1 MTSETGPDTTP
12 SRDDRAASAATAT
25 PSPDATAAAGAS
37 PTAPA
42 GNGRRRR
49 ALTILAT
56 VALAAGIGWAAWYL
70 LVARWHQDT
79 DDAYVQ
85 GNVVSI
91 VPQAMGTV
99 VSIDA
104 DEGMRVEAG
113 QALAHL
119 DPNDAQVA
127 YDQAVANLAGTVRQV
142 RGLYSS
148 VDAGQAELAARRVA
162 VRQAR
167 EDVRRREGLVAGGAV
182 SGEELAHARDMLAGA
197 EAALS
202 ASQGELSRSRALVDA
217 TEIAGQ
223 PQVQAAA
230 AQVRQAW
237 LELQRMAIV
246 APVSG
251 HVARRE
257 VQLGQRV
264 QPGTTL
270 MTIVPLEQVWVEANF
285 KETQLTDMR
294 IGQPVE
300 VRADL
305 YGGRVR
311 YTGTVASLGMGTGS
325 AFSLLPAQNASG
337 NWIKIVQRV
346 PVRIELDPAQLA
358 EHPLR
363 LGLSMH
369 VDVSVRDQDGPV
381 LALAEPARAA
391 PLLSTDAYARQLAQA
406 DALIAR
412 TIEHN
417 LPPATDATARR

>member
-1 MTSETGPDTTP
+1 MTSEPTST
-12 SRDDRAASAATAT
+12 AAT
-25 PSPDATAAAGAS
+25 P
-37 PTAPA
+37 APKT
-42 GNGRRRR
+42 GKRRR
-49 ALTILAT
+49 ALVILAT
-56 VALAAGIGWAAWYL
+56 VALLAGVGWAAWYL

-104 DEGMRVEAG
+104 DDGMRVEAG
-113 QALAHL
+113 QTLVHL

-127 YDQAVANLAGTVRQV
+127 FDQAIANLAGTVRQV

-148 VDAGQAELAARRVA
+148 VESSQAETAARQVA

-167 EDVRRREGLVAGGAV
+167 EDVKRREGLVASGAV
-182 SGEELAHARDMLAGA
+182 SREELAHARDVLAGA

-202 ASQGELSRSRALVDA
+202 ASQGQLSRSRALVDA
-217 TEIAGQ
+217 TEIASQ

-230 AQVRQAW
+230 AQLRQAW
-237 LELQRMAIV
+237 LNLQRMAIV

-251 HVARRE
+251 YVAKRD
-257 VQLGQRV
+257 VQLGERV
-264 QPGTTL
+264 QPGSTL

-285 KETQLTDMR
+285 KETQLTGMR

-300 VRADL
+300 VHADL
-305 YGGRVR
+305 YGSDVQYAGK
-311 YTGTVASLGMGTGS
+311 VASLGMGTGS

-369 VDVSVRDQDGPV
+369 VDVAVRDQSGPV
-381 LALAEPARAA
+381 LATADVERGA
-391 PLLSTDAYARQLAQA
+391 PLLATDAYAAQLAEA
-406 DALIAR
+406 DALIRR
-412 TIEHN
+412 TIEDN
-417 LPPATDATARR
+417 LPRGALARR

>member
-1 MTSETGPDTTP
+1 MTSEQT
-12 SRDDRAASAATAT
+12 SSAAT
-25 PSPDATAAAGAS
+25 P
-37 PTAPA
+37 APKT
-42 GNGRRRR
+42 GTRRR
-49 ALTILAT
+49 ALLVLAA
-56 VALAAGIGWAAWYL
+56 VALLAGVGWAAWYL
-70 LVARWHQDT
+70 LVARWHQHT

-91 VPQAMGTV
+91 VPQTTGTV

-104 DEGMRVEAG
+104 DDGMRVEAG
-113 QALAHL
+113 QALVHL

-127 YDQAVANLAGTVRQV
+127 FDQAVANLAGTVRQV

-148 VDAGQAELAARRVA
+148 VESGQADLAARQVA

-167 EDVRRREGLVAGGAV
+167 EDVKRREGLVASGAV
-182 SGEELAHARDMLAGA
+182 SREELAHARDVLAAA

-202 ASQGELSRSRALVDA
+202 ASRGQLSRSRALVDA
-217 TEIAGQ
+217 TEVASQ

-230 AQVRQAW
+230 GQLRQAW
-237 LELQRMAIV
+237 LNLQRMAIV

-251 HVARRE
+251 YVAKRD
-257 VQLGQRV
+257 VQLGERV
-264 QPGTTL
+264 QPGAAL

-300 VRADL
+300 VHADL
-305 YGGRVR
+305 YGSDVR
-311 YTGTVASLGMGTGS
+311 YDGRVASLGMGTGS

-346 PVRIELDPAQLA
+346 PVRIELDPKQVV

-369 VDVSVRDQDGPV
+369 VDVTVLDQDGPV
-381 LALAEPARAA
+381 LASVETGRAA
-391 PLLSTDAYARQLAQA
+391 PLLATDAYAAQLADA

-412 TIEHN
+412 TIEQN
-417 LPPATDATARR
+417 LPSGARARQ

>member
-1 MTSETGPDTTP
+1 MTSEPTST
-12 SRDDRAASAATAT
+12 AAT
-25 PSPDATAAAGAS
+25 P
-37 PTAPA
+37 APKT
-42 GNGRRRR
+42 GKRRR
-49 ALTILAT
+49 ALVILAT
-56 VALAAGIGWAAWYL
+56 VAILAGVGWAAWYL

-104 DEGMRVEAG
+104 DDGMRVEAG
-113 QALAHL
+113 QALVHL

-127 YDQAVANLAGTVRQV
+127 YDQAIANLAGTVRQV

-148 VDAGQAELAARRVA
+148 VESSQADTAARQVA

-167 EDVRRREGLVAGGAV
+167 EDVKRREGLVASGAV
-182 SGEELAHARDMLAGA
+182 SREELAHARDVLAGA

-202 ASQGELSRSRALVDA
+202 ASQGQLSRSRALVDA
-217 TEIAGQ
+217 TEVASQ

-230 AQVRQAW
+230 AQLRQAW
-237 LELQRMAIV
+237 LNLQRMAIV

-251 HVARRE
+251 YVAKRD
-257 VQLGQRV
+257 VQLGERV
-264 QPGTTL
+264 QPGSTL

-300 VRADL
+300 VHADL
-305 YGGRVR
+305 YGSDVR

-346 PVRIELDPAQLA
+346 PVRIELDADQLA
-358 EHPLR
+358 AHPLR

-381 LALAEPARAA
+381 LASAQAERGA
-391 PLLSTDAYARQLAQA
+391 PLLATDAYAAQLAEA

-412 TIEHN
+412 TIEQN
-417 LPPATDATARR
+417 LPQGALARR